1 MNVIQQ
7 YLDQNNVTRYKVSKL
22 SGLGQTTLK
31 AAVDSKNG
39 IDGLTGKVIKA
50 IAVALDKTPGTVL
63 DELVQLEKNKT
74 EVNPRYWTKIQY
86 RGFLY

>member
-63 DELVQLEKNKT
+63 DELVQLANYK
-74 EVNPRYWTKIQY
+74 
-86 RGFLY
+86 F